1 MFSTYKDD
9 DVTILLKDISG
20 QVKPLGTRE
29 REQKI
34 QSGTHYSEMLPLE
47 YEPSAKYLEIYELAL
62 KSYAG
67 ITAQAVATAS
77 EKIWAQKGKEAVLVS
92 LARAGTPIGIL
103 MKRYLRKKY
112 QTEIAHYTISIIRG
126 KGLDD
131 NAMKYI
137 LARHSPNN
145 IQFVDGWTGKGA
157 IQRELNQAVQSYAGV
172 SPGLA
177 VLSDPA
183 CISQNCGTHE
193 DFLIPSSCLN
203 STVSGLL
210 SRTFQRDDI
219 IGPDDFHGAVFYREL
234 MDKDLTYQFIDRVA
248 AHFPVDIL
256 GKAGSTCAA
265 GCGNGIS
272 IPATNENSTNNVID
286 KTTTVRTGMDEARE
300 ICQHFGIA
308 DINLVKPSIGET
320 TRVLLRRI
328 PWKILV
334 YSLNDAKNLGHI
346 YQLAAEKGV
355 EVVQYPLQN
364 YRACGLIKSL
374 ADN

>member
-137 LARHSPNN
+137 LARHSP
-145 IQFVDGWTGKGA
+145 V
-157 IQRELNQAVQSYAGV
+157 
-172 SPGLA
+172 
-177 VLSDPA
+177 
-183 CISQNCGTHE
+183 
-193 DFLIPSSCLN
+193 
-203 STVSGLL
+203 
-210 SRTFQRDDI
+210 
-219 IGPDDFHGAVFYREL
+219 
-234 MDKDLTYQFIDRVA
+234 M
-248 AHFPVDIL
+248 
-256 GKAGSTCAA
+256 
-265 GCGNGIS
+265 
-272 IPATNENSTNNVID
+272 
-286 KTTTVRTGMDEARE
+286 
-300 ICQHFGIA
+300 
-308 DINLVKPSIGET
+308 
-320 TRVLLRRI
+320 
-328 PWKILV
+328 
-334 YSLNDAKNLGHI
+334 
-346 YQLAAEKGV
+346 
-355 EVVQYPLQN
+355 
-364 YRACGLIKSL
+364 RA
-374 ADN
+374 